1 MQKRAWRHLF
11 ATNIHLLFVSLWQIL
26 KTQRM
31 KKIIVTLLVCC
42 VLPIQAQYVSAPY
55 RSDVRVES
63 LLQKARLLYNER
75 SFTMAEELLQQV
87 LCDNPTYQ
95 QRHEAVALSV
105 LIAYHQN
112 PQTASDAIEDYLQCY
127 PDAPEQNRMKALA
140 LLCYYAQGRYADVV
154 HGMQEVNP
162 DELNDKERDD
172 VVLAYALSMIQE
184 GRYEEAAVQLNI
196 LNLMSDRYGDEVV
209 FYTAYT
215 DYMDKCYDEAEEGF
229 RKSLDVPSYH
239 RQSRYYLAEIM
250 LETKGYAEA
259 EALAVAYN
267 EEYDDEFSLEM
278 TCIQGEA
285 LYGQKRYLQAAVVL
299 EEYLDGSDNPKRET
313 LYQLGMS
320 HFNTKEH
327 LRAPEIF
334 AMVSDGDDAIAQS
347 AQLHAGL
354 SYLAL
359 NDKNKARLCFEQA
372 ASMTAVPE
380 LRERATYNYTVCMH
394 ETAYSG
400 FGESVVIL
408 ERFLN
413 EFPHSVYTDRVNSYL
428 VETYMN
434 TKNYDAALQSI
445 AKIQQPSATILKAKQ
460 QLLYKAGVEAFA
472 GGDFNKAFNKLNE
485 SLKVGDYDRQ
495 TSADAL
501 FWRGEVYFRRGNY
514 RQASND
520 YTQYLNLTGER
531 RGRTYGLALYGL
543 GYTHFLQKNY
553 QGAFKQFNT
562 LVQSFSESAGI
573 IDRST
578 LADAHT
584 RIGDCYFHSR
594 KYNAAEEEYNKAIS
608 TEPLQADY
616 AVYQKAFTQGLS
628 GRYGDKIGTLT
639 YLIETYPHSDYF
651 DDALYEKGRA
661 YVQLEQGALAIS
673 SFSQLIKKF
682 PQSRYA
688 PIAGNEIAL
697 IHYQNNSIRD
707 AIQAYKAVISSY
719 PNSEQAK
726 VAMRDLKNLYVEEN
740 MVDSYV
746 EFASQTE
753 GMVAVNVSEHDS
765 LSYKAAE
772 MAYARGDEKA
782 ATEGFVKYLG
792 QFPNGAYTTDAQYY
806 LGCIYYKANNY
817 KQAKTCLS
825 QVTARR
831 GSKYCEEAT
840 RMLSDLAYNN
850 KDYNLA
856 IEAYGQLIEI
866 TGNPTTKLRAQ
877 VQRLRS
883 AWVVANYDLLIKESD
898 IVITNSKLSPE
909 TATELRYYR
918 AKAYIA
924 KGKNE
929 SAIEDLRVLAKDT
942 RSVFGAEAK
951 YQLAQLYYN
960 IKQYENAEKEV
971 LDYINV
977 STPHS
982 YWLARSFVLLADVY
996 MKAERYIEAKQ
1007 YLISLR
1013 QSYQAEDDIASMI
1026 DQRLEKLENLM
1037 NN

>member
-1 MQKRAWRHLF
+1 
-11 ATNIHLLFVSLWQIL
+11 
-26 KTQRM
+26 M
-31 KKIIVTLLVCC
+31 KKIMILLLACC
-42 VLPIQAQYVSAPY
+42 ALPIQAQYVGVPY
-55 RSDVRVES
+55 RNDVCVES

-75 SFTMAEELLQQV
+75 SFNMAEELLRQV
-87 LCDNPTYQ
+87 LEDNPTYQ
-95 QRHEAVALSV
+95 QRHEAVALSA
-105 LIAYHQN
+105 LIAYHRD
-112 PQTASDAIEDYLQCY
+112 PLTAVGTIEEYLQAY
-127 PDAPEQNRMKALA
+127 PDAPELNRMKALA
-140 LLCYYAQGRYADVV
+140 LLGYYAQGRYAEVIRC
-154 HGMQEVNP
+154 MQEVDP
-162 DELNDKERDD
+162 DGLNEKERDD
-172 VVLAYALSMIQE
+172 VILAYALSMIKE
-184 GRYEEAAVQLNI
+184 GRYDEGAVQLGFLNI
-196 LNLMSDRYGDEVV
+196 LGDRYDTEVV
-209 FYTAYT
+209 FYTAYA
-215 DYMDKCYDEAEEGF
+215 DYMNKRYDEAEKGF
-229 RKSLDVPSYH
+229 RQSLDAESYH

-267 EEYDDEFSLEM
+267 EAYDDEYSLEM
-278 TCIQGEA
+278 MRIQGEA
-285 LYGQKRYLQAAVVL
+285 LYGQKRYLQSAVVL
-299 EEYLDGSDNPKRET
+299 EEYLARADNPKRET

-327 LRAPEIF
+327 LRAPELF

-359 NDKNKARLCFEQA
+359 GDKNKARLCFEQA

-394 ETAYSG
+394 ETSYSG

-428 VETYMN
+428 VETYMR

-472 GGDFNKAFNKLNE
+472 GGDFDRAFAKFNE

-495 TSADAL
+495 TCADAL
-501 FWRGEVYFRRGNY
+501 FWRGEVHFRRGNF
-514 RQASND
+514 RQASGD
-520 YTQYLNLTGER
+520 YTQHLNLTGDR
-531 RGRTYGLALYGL
+531 KGRTYGLALYGL
-543 GYTHFLQKNY
+543 GYTNFVQKNY
-553 QGAFKQFNT
+553 QEAFKRFNA
-562 LVQSFSESAGI
+562 LVQSFSSSKVV
-573 IDRST
+573 DKST
-578 LADAHT
+578 LADAHM

-594 KYNAAEEEYNKAIS
+594 KYNAAEEEYNKAIAI
-608 TEPLQADY
+608 EPSQADY
-616 AVYQKAFTQGLS
+616 AVYQKAFTQGLT

-639 YLIETYPHSDYF
+639 YLTETYPQSDYF
-651 DDALYEKGRA
+651 DDAFYEKGRA
-661 YVQLEQGALAIS
+661 YVQLEQGAQAIS
-673 SFSQLIKKF
+673 AFEQLTRQF
-682 PQSRYA
+682 PQSQYA

-697 IHYQNNSIRD
+697 IHYQNSRVRE
-707 AIQAYKAVISSY
+707 AVQAYKAVIVNY

-772 MAYARGDEKA
+772 IAYARGDEKVSA
-782 ATEGFVKYLG
+782 EGFTKYLG

-806 LGCIYYKANNY
+806 LGCIYYKANDY
-817 KQAKTCLS
+817 GQAKKYLS

-831 GSKYCEEAT
+831 SSKYCEEAT

-850 KDYNLA
+850 KDYGLA

-866 TGNPTTKLRAQ
+866 TGNPSTKLRAQ

-883 AWVVANYDLLIKESD
+883 AWIVSNYDLLLKESD
-898 IVITNSKLSPE
+898 PVISNSKLSPE

-918 AKAYIA
+918 AKAYMA
-924 KGKNE
+924 KGKSE
-929 SAIEDLRVLAKDT
+929 SAIEDLRLLAKDT

-960 IKQYENAEKEV
+960 IRQYDNAEKEV

-996 MKAERYIEAKQ
+996 IKGEKYIEAKQ

-1013 QSYQAEDDIASMI
+1013 QSYQAKDDIASMI
-1026 DQRLEKLENLM
+1026 DERLKTLESMM
-1037 NN
+1037 NH